1 MFLARWDRH
10 LVGKKWKVLISNL
23 IFFAPEQERR
33 KGIIRTVS
41 AFGLS
46 SYYMLLEPCEKESV
60 SAFHAHMQNGL

>member
-23 IFFAPEQERR
+23 IFFASEQERR

-41 AFGLS
+41 KCLWFKQ
-46 SYYMLLEPCEKESV
+46 LL
-60 SAFHAHMQNGL
+60 HAT